1 MRWQTSCK
9 ADRKGKIRKM
19 VENNIGLNY
28 FLFERILENEKKI
41 ETMGNKDWGVEER
54 KTEITWKSRG
64 KYKEQE
70 TNSRNNIERVRKT
83 KEKKYKEFCIL
94 GFLPH
99 LIWMDTP
106 RIIFWFSSL
115 LSVMFAISISLE
127 SVFKTF
133 SVGGFIFLSKWLT
146 IGFLKNC

>member
-70 TNSRNNIERVRKT
+70 TNSRNKIERVRKT

-115 LSVMFAISISLE
+115 LSVMFAISISLK

-133 SVGGFIFLSKWLT
+133 SVY
-146 IGFLKNC
+146 